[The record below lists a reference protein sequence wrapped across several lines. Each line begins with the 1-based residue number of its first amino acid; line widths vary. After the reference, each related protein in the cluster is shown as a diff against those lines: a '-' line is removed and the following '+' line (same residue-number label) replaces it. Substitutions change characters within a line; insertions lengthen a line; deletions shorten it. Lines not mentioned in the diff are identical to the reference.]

1 MNKKKFKGWSY
12 FAPARLY
19 RVAFILCVVL
29 LSGCASVGEQICIEH
44 RTAFD
49 IGSATMKMK
58 TAKVDKCREP
68 SVEIT
73 RQKEVKVSFAEN
85 TRNYLLSRDIQNIGI
100 EQLKILKKEAMTQGA
115 QTFAGVAT
123 AAFRQADNTPLFLAE
138 IKAETGINIRMIS
151 QDEEAVL
158 GYKAATANTKN
169 PSENIVVWDIGGHS
183 MQMIMKHRDQN
194 YRVYR
199 GRLASLSFKNQ
210 IIETIQRR
218 AADGQAS
225 PNPIGRQNLTAAL
238 EMAMNAAGDVPDE
251 IKYSIRQAGATIIG
265 IGGVHNQSV
274 RKQIG
279 KNSAYHRDDLANA
292 LKDKLDL
299 SDIQIGGHYADTDVS
314 NLILVLGFMKKL
326 DIEEVHLT
334 DVNLTDGILID
345 PAFW

>member
-12 FAPARLY
+12 FAPARFY

-29 LSGCASVGEQICIEH
+29 LSGCASVEERICIEH

-58 TAKVDKCREP
+58 TAKVDTCRETA
-68 SVEIT
+68 VEII

-85 TRNYLLSRDIQNIGI
+85 TRNYLLNRDIQNIGI

-123 AAFRQADNTPLFLAE
+123 AAFRQADNTSLFLAE
-138 IKAETGINIRMIS
+138 IKAETGINVRMIS

-158 GYKAATANTKN
+158 GYKAATADTKN
-169 PSENIVVWDIGGHS
+169 PSGNIVVWDIGGHS
-183 MQMIMKHRDQN
+183 MQMIMKHRYQN

-210 IIETIQRR
+210 IIEKIQRR
-218 AADGQAS
+218 DADGQAS

-251 IKYSIRQAGATIIG
+251 IKNSIRQTGATIIG

-274 RKQIG
+274 RKQVG
-279 KNSAYHRDDLANA
+279 KNSAYRREDLANA

-326 DIEEVHLT
+326 DIEEVHLA

>member
-1 MNKKKFKGWSY
+1 MHKKYFNDLSY
-12 FAPARLY
+12 CSPARFY

-29 LSGCASVGEQICIEH
+29 LSGCVSVGEQICIEH

-49 IGSATMKMK
+49 IGSATLKMK
-58 TAKVDKCREP
+58 TAKVDKCRE
-68 SVEIT
+68 SLVEII

-100 EQLKILKKEAMTQGA
+100 EQLRVLKKEAMTQGP
-115 QTFAGVAT
+115 QIFAGVAT
-123 AAFRQADNTPLFLAE
+123 AAFRQAGNTPQFLAE
-138 IKAETGINIRMIS
+138 IKDKTGINVRMIS

-158 GYKAATANTKN
+158 GYKAATANTKA
-169 PSENIVVWDIGGHS
+169 PSGNIVVWDIGGHS
-183 MQMIMKHRDQN
+183 MQMIMMHGDQN

-210 IIETIQRR
+210 IIEKVQRR

-225 PNPIGRQNLTAAL
+225 PNPIGRQNLTTSL
-238 EMAMNAAGDVPDE
+238 EIAMNAAADVPDE
-251 IKYSIRQAGATIIG
+251 IKYSIRQAGSIIIG

-274 RKQIG
+274 RKQAG
-279 KNSAYHRDDLANA
+279 KYSTYRRDDLADA
-292 LKDKLDL
+292 LNDKLDL
-299 SDIQIGGHYADTDVS
+299 NDIQIGGHYADTDVS

-326 DIEEVHLT
+326 DIEEVHLA

-345 PAFW
+345 PTFW